1 MASSTKRIVPRPGYK
16 IVFVSSIRTKD
27 GKVLYARNYGKRA
40 FPIEVPA

>member
-1 MASSTKRIVPRPGYK
+1 MASTTKRIVPRPGYK
-16 IVFVSSIRTKD
+16 IIFVASITTKA